1 MPDRLFLSNQ
11 KDLAMSDQVVNV
23 ERFGPVLEITLNRP
37 PANAINRATSR
48 SLHAALRHLQEDS
61 ALRVGV
67 IVGAGDRIF
76 SAGWDLKEVAEPDFD
91 PMLDNDP
98 LLGHGPGLAGIVEYH
113 DLLKPVIA
121 AVNGAA
127 VGGGFEIA
135 LACDV
140 ILAAEH
146 AFFQLPEMQ
155 RGFLADSGA
164 VQRLPRRL
172 PYNVAIEMLL
182 SGRRMDAAEAQRWGL
197 VHAIHSRNELRDA
210 ARALASE
217 IARGAPL
224 ALQALKEVLK
234 HIETMPMA
242 AALALTKPGRS
253 GLAMYERMSFSEDF
267 LEGARAFAEKR
278 ESVWKGR

>member
-1 MPDRLFLSNQ
+1 
-11 KDLAMSDQVVNV
+11 MSDPILV
-23 ERFGPVLEITLNRP
+23 EQFGSVLEITLNRP

-48 SLHAALRHLQEDS
+48 AIHQALARLQDDPE
-61 ALRVGV
+61 LRVGV

-76 SAGWDLKEVAEPDFD
+76 SAGWDLKEVAEPGFD
-91 PMLDNDP
+91 PTIDNDP
-98 LLGHGPGLAGIVEYH
+98 VHGHGPGGFAGIVEYH
-113 DLLKPVIA
+113 DLMKPVIA
-121 AVNGAA
+121 AINGAA

-140 ILAAEH
+140 ILAADH
-146 AFFQLPEMQ
+146 SFFQLPEMQ

-172 PYNVAIEMLL
+172 PYNVAVEMLL

-197 VHAIHSRNELRDA
+197 VHTIHPRGELCEA
-210 ARALASE
+210 ARAFAAE

-234 HIETMPMA
+234 HIETMPTPT
-242 AALALTKPGRS
+242 ALALTKPGQS
-253 GLAMYERMSFSEDF
+253 GLAMYERMSSSEDF
-267 LEGARAFAEKR
+267 FEGARAFAEKR
-278 ESVWKGR
+278 EPVWKGR